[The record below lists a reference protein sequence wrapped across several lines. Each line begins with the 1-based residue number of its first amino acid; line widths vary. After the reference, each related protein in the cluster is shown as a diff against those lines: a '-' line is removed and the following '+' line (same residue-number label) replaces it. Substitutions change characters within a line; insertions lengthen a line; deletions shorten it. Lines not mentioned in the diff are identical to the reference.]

1 MPFHPVVSRPLWY
14 KFFVVSAFI
23 AAVFDRRTAV
33 LCGFCASYETQR
45 TAMDIGIM

>member
-1 MPFHPVVSRPLWY
+1 MRFHPVVGRPLWY

-33 LCGFCASYETQR
+33 LCGFCAACETHL
-45 TAMDIGIM
+45 TVMHVGIM

>member
-1 MPFHPVVSRPLWY
+1 MRFHSVVSRVSWY
-14 KFFVVSAFI
+14 KFFVVPAFI